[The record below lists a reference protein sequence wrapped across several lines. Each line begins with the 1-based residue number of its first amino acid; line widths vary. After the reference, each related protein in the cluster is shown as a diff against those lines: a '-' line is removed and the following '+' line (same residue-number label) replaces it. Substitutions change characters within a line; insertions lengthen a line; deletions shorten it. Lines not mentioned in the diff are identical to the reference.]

1 MKVIVGLGNPGDK
14 YTYTRHNC
22 GFIIIENIARECQL
36 ELTKDEKFKSEI
48 ARSDDLIMIKPMTF
62 MNNSG
67 EAVSKVLNFYKIS
80 PKELFILH
88 DDVDLPFGKLKKQ
101 FGASSAG
108 HRGVESII
116 NELGTKEFWRVRI
129 GVGKPVDTRIEI
141 EDWVLM
147 DMLPDELTQ
156 ITGLTAT
163 VKKLVF

>member
-1 MKVIVGLGNPGDK
+1 MKVIVGLGNPGEK
-14 YTYTRHNC
+14 YINTRHNF
-22 GFIIIENIARECQL
+22 GFIILESIAREIQQ
-36 ELTKDEKFKSEI
+36 TFSSDEKFKSEI
-48 ARSDDLIMIKPMTF
+48 ARSDKFILVKPTTF

-67 EAVSKVLNFYKIS
+67 EAVSRILNFYKIQ
-80 PKELFILH
+80 PKDLYVIH
-88 DDVDLPFGKLKKQ
+88 DDVDLPFGKIKKQ

-141 EDWVLM
+141 EDWVLTN
-147 DMLPDELTQ
+147 MLPDELTQ
-156 ITGLTAT
+156 VIGLVPA